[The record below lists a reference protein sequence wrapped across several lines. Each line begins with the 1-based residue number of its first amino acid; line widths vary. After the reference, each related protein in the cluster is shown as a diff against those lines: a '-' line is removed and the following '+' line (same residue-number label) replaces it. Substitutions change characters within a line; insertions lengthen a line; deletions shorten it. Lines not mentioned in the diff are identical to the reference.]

1 MSENLQ
7 NFTRAVH
14 TLRNVAV
21 RVPADAW
28 NSNSCCAGWTA
39 REVAGHAS
47 WVLQN
52 IAAGT
57 GHGEHPE
64 KQPEA
69 MVAGDDP
76 AATICA
82 SVDACLAAL
91 DQPGSLQTVAKTP
104 FGEMPV
110 DDFIGTIWVDPL
122 THAWDIAD
130 VAGIDPGIDDRTAA
144 LAQTSL
150 EPIADMMR
158 DAGAFGPEVEP
169 TGSDAVS
176 KFVAFTGRASVNSS
190 S

>member
-7 NFTRAVH
+7 NFTRAAH

-21 RVPADAW
+21 RVPSEAW
-28 NSNSCCAGWTA
+28 DNDSCCDGWTA

-52 IAAGT
+52 ITAST
-57 GHGEHPE
+57 GHGERPE

-69 MVAGDDP
+69 AVAGDDP
-76 AATICA
+76 ATTICA

-91 DQPGSLQTVAKTP
+91 DQPGSLQTVAHTP

-110 DDFIGTIWVDPL
+110 DNFIGTIWVDPL

-130 VAGIDPGIDDRTAA
+130 AAGIEPGIDAATAA
-144 LAQTSL
+144 LAQSNL

-158 DAGAFGPEVEP
+158 GAGAFGPEAAAG
-169 TGSDAVS
+169 GSDAVS
-176 KFVAFTGRASVNSS
+176 RFVAFAGRSSVNH
-190 S
+190 

>member
-1 MSENLQ
+1 MSANLQ

-28 NSNSCCAGWTA
+28 DNDSCCDGWTA

-52 IAAGT
+52 IAAST
-57 GHGEHPE
+57 GHADAPE

-69 MVAGDDP
+69 AVAGDDP
-76 AATICA
+76 TATICA

-91 DQPGSLQTVAKTP
+91 DQPGSLQTVAQTP

-110 DDFIGTIWVDPL
+110 DNFIGTIWVDPL

-130 VAGIDPGIDDRTAA
+130 AAGIEAGIDEATAA
-144 LAQTSL
+144 AAQANL
-150 EPIADMMR
+150 EPISEMMR
-158 DAGAFGPEVEP
+158 GAGAFGPEADAA
-169 TGSDAVS
+169 GADAVS
-176 KFVAFTGRASVNSS
+176 SFVAFAGRTSMQG
-190 S
+190 